1 MFLMKIELVKTLP
14 VWDRYF
20 YFVEEREK
28 VRVAKEIGAPRP
40 WTDDEI
46 IDTYRFCNMRRMD
59 DRVSQWLLNNWY
71 KPYFDHPNMLPA
83 VALAR
88 FVNLPTSLKVLTHI
102 VFDTSPQPIW
112 RPNEIVNNLR
122 RLRDGGNTI
131 FNGAY
136 MVRGNDGMDKID
148 CVVNYYVKAIR
159 ELENPVDRSSMQNT
173 HTKLLEAFGMGSF
186 MAGQI
191 VADLRWAMKGRWGD
205 RRIWAPIGPG
215 SKRGMNRLYERGL
228 GDTLTQTAFETNLA
242 ILIQRA
248 NDRLPT
254 AITER
259 MEAQDWQSTLCEY
272 DKYIRALQGEGKPK
286 QLYKRGLHD
295 LE

>member
-1 MFLMKIELVKTLP
+1 MKIEMVKTLP

-40 WTDDEI
+40 WTDDVI
-46 IDTYRFCNMRRMD
+46 IHTYRFCNMRRMD
-59 DRVSQWLLNNWY
+59 DWVSQWLINNWY
-71 KPYFDHPNMLPA
+71 QPYFNHANMLSA

-88 FVNLPTSLKVLTHI
+88 FVNLPSTLETITKV
-102 VFDTSPQPIW
+102 VFSDIW
-112 RPNEIVNNLR
+112 DPAILVAYIRQH
-122 RLRDGGNTI
+122 RDRGNTV

-148 CVVNYYVKAIR
+148 CVVNHYIEPVRA
-159 ELENPVDRSSMQNT
+159 LENPIDCSSMQRT
-173 HTKLLEAFGMGSF
+173 HANLLGAYGMGSF

-205 RRIWAPIGPG
+205 RKIWAPIGPG

-228 GDTLTQTAFETNLA
+228 GDTLSQVAFETNLA
-242 ILIQRA
+242 ILIQIA
-248 NDRLPT
+248 NARLPE
-254 AITER
+254 AIIER
-259 MEAQDWQSTLCEY
+259 MEAQDWQNTLCEF
-272 DKYIRALQGEGKPK
+272 DKYERSLQGEGKPK
-286 QLYKRGLHD
+286 QLYKPRK
-295 LE
+295 

>member
-1 MFLMKIELVKTLP
+1 MKIERVKTLS

-28 VRVAKEIGAPRP
+28 VRIAKEIGAPQP

-46 IDTYRFCNMRRMD
+46 ISTYRFCNMRRMD

-83 VALAR
+83 VAVAR
-88 FVNLPTSLKVLTHI
+88 FVNLPSSLSQITTAVFQKSYDPDLI
-102 VFDTSPQPIW
+102 VRI
-112 RPNEIVNNLR
+112 LR
-122 RLRDGGNTI
+122 HHRDAGNTV

-159 ELENPVDRSSMQNT
+159 ELDDPVDRSSMEKT
-173 HTKLLEAFGMGSF
+173 HTNLLEAFGMGSF

-228 GDTLTQTAFETNLA
+228 GDTLSQVAFGTNLS

-248 NDRLPT
+248 NERLP
-254 AITER
+254 AQITER
-259 MEAQDWQSTLCEY
+259 MEAQDWQNTLCEF
-272 DKYIRALQGEGKPK
+272 DKYERALQGEGRPK
-286 QLYKRGLHD
+286 QLYKSKKLGSVN
-295 LE
+295 